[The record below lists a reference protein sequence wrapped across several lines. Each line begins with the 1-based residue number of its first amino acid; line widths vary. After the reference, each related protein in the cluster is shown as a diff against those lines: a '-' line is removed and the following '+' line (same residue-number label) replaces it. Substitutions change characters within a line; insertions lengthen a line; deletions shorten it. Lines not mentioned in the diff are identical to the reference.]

1 MPMEYLSEDE
11 QYAKILNTEQISRIK
26 DSELRRIRKKYW
38 DLRHKAFLNE
48 RGIPDAQLGDEWDRL
63 TNLETEEI
71 KKYRER
77 KGDL

>member
-1 MPMEYLSEDE
+1 MEYLSKDE

-26 DSELRRIRKKYW
+26 DSELRRIRQKYW
-38 DLRHKAFLNE
+38 DLRHKAFLDE

-63 TNLETEEI
+63 TNLEIEEI

-77 KGDL
+77 KGDS